1 MSKTTQK
8 LDQITLARFRKHG
21 KMGESFDK
29 VANKVL
35 DKAESKN
42 SEEVGLDAKED

>member
-8 LDQITLARFRKHG
+8 LDQVTVARFRKHG
-21 KMGESFDK
+21 KMGDSFDR

-42 SEEVGLDAKED
+42 SEEVGLDARED